1 MQMEQQE
8 EPLNKTRVAVK
19 VAALKKEAKE
29 LKELLDK
36 GGSIED
42 FNKTI
47 DRILELAEE
56 IQKLQSPGVP

>member
-1 MQMEQQE
+1 MEQQE